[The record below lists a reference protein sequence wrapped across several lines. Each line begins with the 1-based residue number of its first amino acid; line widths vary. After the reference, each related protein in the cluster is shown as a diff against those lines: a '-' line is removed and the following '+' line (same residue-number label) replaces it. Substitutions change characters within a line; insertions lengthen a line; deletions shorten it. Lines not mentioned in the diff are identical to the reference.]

1 MDKKLSRV
9 ELIQQLQAISA
20 EGGTRELMSGAMCY
34 CPARPNYDDDE
45 EEDLLRL
52 FDRFRRKKIVW
63 CNKCYRLII
72 CDREPNE
79 IKELVKS
86 IASMGYDVRVK
97 SYCKKCCK
105 KLKEKLYPGID
116 DKLIIGEKY
125 TYTINIPLEKR
136 NYVFLF
142 RADSNEAYHRA
153 IANDSLYYKYVHDYL
168 EHASNRGDSI
178 NGCHFTRWQRL
189 VVEYMTGLKIDE

>member
-34 CPARPNYDDDE
+34 CPARPNYDDEE

-63 CNKCYRLII
+63 CNKCLRLII

-86 IASMGYDVRVK
+86 IASMG
-97 SYCKKCCK
+97 
-105 KLKEKLYPGID
+105 
-116 DKLIIGEKY
+116 
-125 TYTINIPLEKR
+125 
-136 NYVFLF
+136 
-142 RADSNEAYHRA
+142 
-153 IANDSLYYKYVHDYL
+153 
-168 EHASNRGDSI
+168 
-178 NGCHFTRWQRL
+178 
-189 VVEYMTGLKIDE
+189 

>member
-1 MDKKLSRV
+1 MDKKLSRE
-9 ELIQQLQAISA
+9 ELIKQLQAISI
-20 EGGTRELMSGAMCY
+20 EGGSRELMSGAMCY
-34 CPARPNYDDDE
+34 CPARPNYDDEE

-168 EHASNRGDSI
+168 EHASKRGDSI